1 MGQNNRNIGFTLLE
15 LIIVIV
21 ISGVL
26 AAVAAPGF
34 IDLSSDA
41 KISVLHSLRGQFKS
55 TTDLMPIKARLR
67 RLRGLRSVNTNP
79 ICPVTFNPDKL

>member
-67 RLRGLRSVNTNP
+67 RLRSVNTNP